1 MAGNVGYYRPTGF
14 LTISTVS
21 AFYQEL
27 DDLKQPTAGSVGSVI
42 SRRATSAP
50 EQGRSNQQ
58 SCRNPNPEE
67 FTLENGRTATR
78 ERSSDTYWRYSNRSP
93 GKKVRMV
100 TAFGNIRTRAEF
112 SSITFLPSG
121 LPGRQGLFRV
131 ALQDETGGDLEQCL
145 LLRSR

>member
-93 GKKVRMV
+93 GKKVTVMV
-100 TAFGNIRTRAEF
+100 ERDKEGDSQTAVRHCVQQTMAG
-112 SSITFLPSG
+112 S
-121 LPGRQGLFRV
+121 RQKEIHPHRES
-131 ALQDETGGDLEQCL
+131 AKIWQDYYGSKIGQ
-145 LLRSR
+145 